1 MDKHTLLPSPRGC
14 QWYCL
19 VCAKKKSDASKKW
32 LCKINL
38 CSARGSLASPAA
50 PANVEGAWLALPRLW
65 DVLSEDKE
73 SKCSAKPRTEAQ
85 NRPVQNATGPP
96 AGTQLDCHPPLP
108 ACQQHFHLVYP
119 NSSSKRMKCLVFNM
133 GLPIVVLVF
142 QNVRRDST
150 RYLKHSCAWQ
160 SQNWFSPHPWSLE

>member
-1 MDKHTLLPSPRGC
+1 MPVQAWTSIPHFPSPRGC

-38 CSARGSLASPAA
+38 CSPRGSLASPEAS
-50 PANVEGAWLALPRLW
+50 ANVAGDWLALLGLW

-73 SKCSAKPRTEAQ
+73 SKCLAKPRTAAQ

-96 AGTQLDCHPPLP
+96 AGPQLDCHPPLS
-108 ACQQHFHLVYP
+108 ACQQILHFHLLYP
-119 NSSSKRMKCLVFNM
+119 DSSSKRKKCSF
-133 GLPIVVLVF
+133 
-142 QNVRRDST
+142 
-150 RYLKHSCAWQ
+150 LK
-160 SQNWFSPHPWSLE
+160 WFCPLLSLFFRM